1 MLLYLQKRSL
11 CQKYDDTVR
20 DKNGLTELDKFL
32 SPKMKRGI
40 SNDQICILTLVDEQ
54 GKLYLEPV
62 SVGRLE
68 KAMAKAKLKPRFTP
82 DKSNVLVTDDH
93 NAYNQRILRPAPAL
107 YGHVE

>member
-1 MLLYLQKRSL
+1 
-11 CQKYDDTVR
+11 
-20 DKNGLTELDKFL
+20 
-32 SPKMKRGI
+32 MKRGI

-62 SVGRLE
+62 SAGRLE